1 MRSSPDQLGRPRG
14 ARAGAP
20 AGGGFPATGVMVRGT
35 VRWLGGADMIVSP
48 VVVKTSV
55 TTRSSPYLAGARRSS
70 GFGQKKT
77 QAQMGSAWRKERR
90 AMDRAG
96 RDPQSI
102 YGVPVDTLPSRQT
115 GRARSRPTPFR
126 PPPFPPP

>member
-1 MRSSPDQLGRPRG
+1 
-14 ARAGAP
+14 
-20 AGGGFPATGVMVRGT
+20 MVRGT
-35 VRWLGGADMIVSP
+35 VRWLGGTDMIVSP

-96 RDPQSI
+96 RDPQYI
-102 YGVPVDTLPSRQT
+102 YGVPVNSVRLDCCYRW
-115 GRARSRPTPFR
+115 RSRHEDCRWLFR
-126 PPPFPPP
+126 WEVKRSAFSQRKG